1 MKRGILIGGGAVVA
15 AIVIAAVV
23 LLAGLDTI
31 IKNAIESYGPDMTQS
46 DVSVDEVSVSSSG
59 EGSIKGMSVDNPEG
73 FESQKAFSLGS
84 IELALDTA
92 TVTEDVITIKSI
104 AIRQPSITYEIQ
116 KGGRTNFDALM
127 ENVNAYVEAL
137 TGGAGDDGAGDTSG
151 ETAEAEGEGKKFI
164 IEDFLLEGGEV
175 AVVAQGLG
183 LGEISAS
190 LPRIHM
196 TNIGKNKGGADAGE
210 IVQIVLAKV
219 QNGALGAMQA
229 LDINQLNNLLKDPKA
244 LLDKGLDALNV
255 RGEKGQAVRD
265 AEKAYKGFKSM
276 FGK

>member
-1 MKRGILIGGGAVVA
+1 MKRGILIGGGALVA
-15 AIVIAAVV
+15 AIVVAAVV

-46 DVSVDEVSVSSSG
+46 DVQVDDVSVSSSG
-59 EGSIKGMSVDNPEG
+59 EGQIKGMSVDNPEG
-73 FESQKAFSLGS
+73 FESEKAFSLGS
-84 IELALDTA
+84 IEMQLDTA
-92 TVTEDVITIKSI
+92 SVTEDVIVIKKI
-104 AIRQPSITYEIQ
+104 AIREPSITYEIQ

-137 TGGAGDDGAGDTSG
+137 TGGADGDA
-151 ETAEAEGEGKKFI
+151 TAEGGESATAEGESQKFI

-196 TNIGKNKGGADAGE
+196 TDIGKSNGGADAGE

-244 LLDKGLDALNV
+244 LLEQGLNSLNV
-255 RGEKGQAVRD
+255 DGEKGQVVKD
-265 AEKAYKGFKSM
+265 AEEAFDSLKSM